1 VIREETIAEAARAD
15 IDMLHTFCYAKG
27 PDDEGFGKL
36 IAACEDNG
44 GEVHTVLLL
53 CDDEERRTRIANESR
68 GAYR

>member
-1 VIREETIAEAARAD
+1 
-15 IDMLHTFCYAKG
+15 MLHTFCYAKG